1 MKSQIQNLTLNIHL
15 YLLKGDGLRHATR
28 LLTATL
34 HLVTLI
40 HMKAGDRTP
49 QNPSTEK
56 ENTTIRKDMSVR
68 TSMDLSQVNE
78 ISIHL
83 PVNPSHNFLPLTK
96 KDGLKRGNSLI

>member
-1 MKSQIQNLTLNIHL
+1 LKSQIQNLTLNIHL

-40 HMKAGDRTP
+40 

-68 TSMDLSQVNE
+68 ISMDLSQVNE

>member
-1 MKSQIQNLTLNIHL
+1 
-15 YLLKGDGLRHATR
+15 
-28 LLTATL
+28 
-34 HLVTLI
+34 
-40 HMKAGDRTP
+40 MKAGDRTH

-68 TSMDLSQVNE
+68 ISMDLSQVNE